1 MNNKSALIICLVL
14 IAVTVVFVN
23 SIASNFAPEKQALA
37 NQTTLLAEAQSARD
51 ALALKNETIRSQIIT
66 EAVAQ
71 SDKQIMLD
79 NAKAKGIGELNQ
91 LNAQYQAR
99 LAEIQ
104 KDIEANQALAL
115 AAKILIAG
123 LSVALVLV
131 AFAGGVYTFNRANV
145 VRVGETSLVF
155 RGNKMYQPEGLIP
168 YMATDEV
175 PRWARAI
182 LWLRTVLV
190 VKIKPTESPWEVV
203 EQARHATQPRLDLR
217 SSEDPQMVLALK
229 QAQGQVKIAG
239 LLAKRMN
246 SREAKETAARVSAP
260 VVVTEFTAPEIGYLP
275 ASAHQYQLLEE
286 SAEAK

>member
-123 LSVALVLV
+123 LSVDHV
-131 AFAGGVYTFNRANV
+131 
-145 VRVGETSLVF
+145 
-155 RGNKMYQPEGLIP
+155 
-168 YMATDEV
+168 
-175 PRWARAI
+175 
-182 LWLRTVLV
+182 
-190 VKIKPTESPWEVV
+190 
-203 EQARHATQPRLDLR
+203 
-217 SSEDPQMVLALK
+217 
-229 QAQGQVKIAG
+229 
-239 LLAKRMN
+239 
-246 SREAKETAARVSAP
+246 
-260 VVVTEFTAPEIGYLP
+260 
-275 ASAHQYQLLEE
+275 
-286 SAEAK
+286 